1 MQSRPP
7 MRRDAYNASVY
18 ATVLTSSL
26 RTFRSALPVALVLLS
41 AVLAGGTAA
50 AAPAGDTRSAPGF
63 DSRTARLRDADL
75 PIATHV
81 VVHKAERR
89 LEILQGD
96 EQLREFRIALG
107 GDPTGHKQ
115 FEGDSRTPEGRY
127 MLGARNPRSE
137 FFLSMH
143 VSYPNAADTAR
154 ARKMGRRPG
163 GMIMVHG
170 QPNIPSRSPRYYESE
185 DWTDGCIALT
195 NADMMEFWLLVP
207 SNTPIDIRP

>member
-1 MQSRPP
+1 MNLP
-7 MRRDAYNASVY
+7 
-18 ATVLTSSL
+18 SL
-26 RTFRSALPVALVLLS
+26 LPERAWRWRAVLS
-41 AVLAGGTAA
+41 AVLCVFALGGPVSTATAA
-50 AAPAGDTRSAPGF
+50 SASSTPNF
-63 DSRTARLRDADL
+63 DSRTARLRDSDL

-81 VVHKAERR
+81 VVHKAQRR
-89 LEILQGD
+89 LEIFQGD
-96 EQLREFRIALG
+96 EQLREFRVALG
-107 GDPTGHKQ
+107 GDPLGHKM

-163 GMIMVHG
+163 GLIMVHG
-170 QPNIPSRSPRYYESE
+170 QPNEPKRSARYYESE
-185 DWTDGCIALT
+185 DWTDGCIALS

>member
-1 MQSRPP
+1 MIPSSRPWL
-7 MRRDAYNASVY
+7 
-18 ATVLTSSL
+18 ATLL
-26 RTFRSALPVALVLLS
+26 VALS
-41 AVLAGGTAA
+41 AVVGAPSAA
-50 AAPAGDTRSAPGF
+50 AATASATPGF
-63 DSRTARLRDADL
+63 DARTARLRDSDL

-81 VVHKAERR
+81 VVHKGERR
-89 LEILQGD
+89 LEIFQGD

-154 ARKMGRRPG
+154 ARRMGRSPG

-170 QPNIPSRSPRYYESE
+170 QPNEPKRSPRYYDSE
-185 DWTDGCIALT
+185 DWTDGCIALS

>member
-1 MQSRPP
+1 MSLPSRHWTA
-7 MRRDAYNASVY
+7 MLWVVLSLIAS
-18 ATVLTSSL
+18 AA
-26 RTFRSALPVALVLLS
+26 SAA
-41 AVLAGGTAA
+41 TAA
-50 AAPAGDTRSAPGF
+50 STPGF
-63 DSRTARLRDADL
+63 DARTMRLRDSDL

-107 GDPTGHKQ
+107 GDPTGHKM

-127 MLGARNPRSE
+127 MLGARNARSE
-137 FFLSMH
+137 FFLSMQ
-143 VSYPNAADTAR
+143 VSYPNASDTAR
-154 ARKMGRRPG
+154 ARKLGRRPG

-170 QPNIPSRSPRYYESE
+170 QPNEPKRSVRYYENE
-185 DWTDGCIALT
+185 DWTDGCIALS

>member
-1 MQSRPP
+1 MGLSSRLWNAMLWVALGAAAFAAPV
-7 MRRDAYNASVY
+7 ASV
-18 ATVLTSSL
+18 AS
-26 RTFRSALPVALVLLS
+26 VA
-41 AVLAGGTAA
+41 TAA
-50 AAPAGDTRSAPGF
+50 SASTTPSF
-63 DSRTARLRDADL
+63 DSRTARLRDSDL

-89 LEILQGD
+89 LEIFQGD
-96 EQLREFRIALG
+96 EQMREFRIALG
-107 GDPTGHKQ
+107 GDPTGHKL

-127 MLGARNPRSE
+127 MLGARNARSE

-163 GMIMVHG
+163 GLIMVHG
-170 QPNIPSRSPRYYESE
+170 QPNEPKRSARYYESE
-185 DWTDGCIALT
+185 DWTDGCIALS

>member
-1 MQSRPP
+1 MSPAP
-7 MRRDAYNASVY
+7 TVLRRSPIRAVLLTAALLWVALCAVAPAASAANASS
-18 ATVLTSSL
+18 TPS
-26 RTFRSALPVALVLLS
+26 
-41 AVLAGGTAA
+41 
-50 AAPAGDTRSAPGF
+50 F
-63 DSRTARLRDADL
+63 DARTARLRDSDL

-81 VVHKAERR
+81 VVHKGQRR
-89 LEILQGD
+89 LEIFQGD

-107 GDPTGHKQ
+107 GDPLGHKL

-154 ARKMGRRPG
+154 ARKIGRRPG

-170 QPNIPSRSPRYYESE
+170 QPNEPKRSARYYESE
-185 DWTDGCIALT
+185 DWTDGCIALS

>member
-1 MQSRPP
+1 MNLP
-7 MRRDAYNASVY
+7 
-18 ATVLTSSL
+18 SL
-26 RTFRSALPVALVLLS
+26 LPERAWRWRAVLS
-41 AVLAGGTAA
+41 AVLCVFALGGPVPTATAA
-50 AAPAGDTRSAPGF
+50 SASSTPNF
-63 DSRTARLRDADL
+63 DSRTARLRDSDL

-81 VVHKAERR
+81 VVHKAQRR
-89 LEILQGD
+89 LEIFQGD

-107 GDPTGHKQ
+107 GDPVGHKM

-163 GMIMVHG
+163 GLIMVHG
-170 QPNIPSRSPRYYESE
+170 QPNEPKRSARYYESE

>member
-1 MQSRPP
+1 M
-7 MRRDAYNASVY
+7 
-18 ATVLTSSL
+18 SL
-26 RTFRSALPVALVLLS
+26 PSLLPEHAWRWRAVLS
-41 AVLAGGTAA
+41 AALCVIALGGPTPMATAA
-50 AAPAGDTRSAPGF
+50 SASSTPNF
-63 DSRTARLRDADL
+63 DSRTARLRDSDL

-89 LEILQGD
+89 LEIFQGD

-107 GDPTGHKQ
+107 GDPTGHKM

-163 GMIMVHG
+163 GLIMVHG
-170 QPNIPSRSPRYYESE
+170 QPNEPKRSARYYENE
-185 DWTDGCIALT
+185 DWTDGCIALS

>member
-1 MQSRPP
+1 MIAAVCAGGPGAARATP
-7 MRRDAYNASVY
+7 DNA
-18 ATVLTSSL
+18 ATSTSTTFGGPTARL
-26 RTFRSALPVALVLLS
+26 RNEALPVA
-41 AVLAGGTAA
+41 
-50 AAPAGDTRSAPGF
+50 TR
-63 DSRTARLRDADL
+63 
-75 PIATHV
+75 V
-81 VVHKAERR
+81 VVYKGERR
-89 LEILQGD
+89 LELLRGS
-96 EQLREFRIALG
+96 EALREYRIALG
-107 GDPTGHKQ
+107 GDPSGHKM

-154 ARKMGRRPG
+154 ARKLGRRPG

-170 QPNIPSRSPRYYESE
+170 QPNEPKRSPRYYDSE
-185 DWTDGCIALT
+185 DWTDGCIALS

>member
-1 MQSRPP
+1 MRLPSRPWIALLWVALCAVAP
-7 MRRDAYNASVY
+7 AASAANASS
-18 ATVLTSSL
+18 TPS
-26 RTFRSALPVALVLLS
+26 
-41 AVLAGGTAA
+41 
-50 AAPAGDTRSAPGF
+50 F
-63 DSRTARLRDADL
+63 DSRTARLRDSDL

-81 VVHKAERR
+81 VVHKAQRR
-89 LEILQGD
+89 LEIFQGD

-107 GDPTGHKQ
+107 GDPIGHKL

-154 ARKMGRRPG
+154 ARRLGRRPG
-163 GMIMVHG
+163 GLIMVHG
-170 QPNIPSRSPRYYESE
+170 QPNEPGRSARYYESE
-185 DWTDGCIALT
+185 DWTDGCIALS

>member
-1 MQSRPP
+1 M
-7 MRRDAYNASVY
+7 
-18 ATVLTSSL
+18 SL
-26 RTFRSALPVALVLLS
+26 PSLLPERAWRWRAVLS
-41 AVLAGGTAA
+41 AALCVIVL
-50 AAPAGDTRSAPGF
+50 AAPASTATAASASSTPNF
-63 DSRTARLRDADL
+63 DSRTARLRDSDL

-81 VVHKAERR
+81 VVHKGQRR
-89 LEILQGD
+89 LEIFQGD

-107 GDPTGHKQ
+107 GDPSGHKM

-163 GMIMVHG
+163 GLIMVHG
-170 QPNIPSRSPRYYESE
+170 QPNEPKRSARYYENE
-185 DWTDGCIALT
+185 DWTDGCIALS

>member
-1 MQSRPP
+1 MRLLSRPWIALLWVIALCAVAP
-7 MRRDAYNASVY
+7 AASAANAS
-18 ATVLTSSL
+18 ATPS
-26 RTFRSALPVALVLLS
+26 
-41 AVLAGGTAA
+41 
-50 AAPAGDTRSAPGF
+50 F
-63 DSRTARLRDADL
+63 DSRTARLRDSDL

-81 VVHKAERR
+81 VVHKAQRR
-89 LEILQGD
+89 LEIFQGD
-96 EQLREFRIALG
+96 EQLREFRVALG
-107 GDPTGHKQ
+107 GDPLGHKM

-143 VSYPNAADTAR
+143 VSYPNAADAAR

-170 QPNIPSRSPRYYESE
+170 QPNEPKRSARYYESE
-185 DWTDGCIALT
+185 DWTDGCIALS

>member
-1 MQSRPP
+1 MNLP
-7 MRRDAYNASVY
+7 
-18 ATVLTSSL
+18 SL
-26 RTFRSALPVALVLLS
+26 LPERAWRWRAVLS
-41 AVLAGGTAA
+41 AVLCVFALGGPVSTATAA
-50 AAPAGDTRSAPGF
+50 SASSISNF
-63 DSRTARLRDADL
+63 DSRTARLRDSDL

-81 VVHKAERR
+81 VVHKAQRR
-89 LEILQGD
+89 LEIFQGD

-107 GDPTGHKQ
+107 GDPTGHKM

-163 GMIMVHG
+163 GLIMVHG
-170 QPNIPSRSPRYYESE
+170 QPNEPKRSARYYESE

>member
-1 MQSRPP
+1 MSLPSILSRRVRSRAVACAALLAALSLAPP
-7 MRRDAYNASVY
+7 AALAAGAS
-18 ATVLTSSL
+18 
-26 RTFRSALPVALVLLS
+26 
-41 AVLAGGTAA
+41 TA
-50 AAPAGDTRSAPGF
+50 PSF
-63 DSRTARLRDADL
+63 DSRTARLRDSDL

-81 VVHKAERR
+81 VVHKAQRR
-89 LEILQGD
+89 LEIFQGD

-107 GDPTGHKQ
+107 GDPTGHKM

-163 GMIMVHG
+163 GLIMVHG
-170 QPNIPSRSPRYYESE
+170 QPNEPKRSARYYESE
-185 DWTDGCIALT
+185 DWTDGCIALS

>member
-1 MQSRPP
+1 
-7 MRRDAYNASVY
+7 MRRGAYNASVY
-18 ATVLTSSL
+18 ARFLTSSL
-26 RTFRSALPVALVLLS
+26 RTLRSALPAALVLLS
-41 AVLAGGTAA
+41 AVLAGGPAA
-50 AAPAGDTRSAPGF
+50 AAPAGDTRSTPGF

-107 GDPTGHKQ
+107 GDPSGHKQ
-115 FEGDSRTPEGRY
+115 FE
-127 MLGARNPRSE
+127 GARNPRSE

-154 ARKMGRRPG
+154 ARKIGRRPG

>member
-1 MQSRPP
+1 MTPSRQPGH
-7 MRRDAYNASVY
+7 RGAYNIGVTAVP
-18 ATVLTSSL
+18 LTTLL
-26 RTFRSALPVALVLLS
+26 RSCRSILGIALVLLC
-41 AVLAGGTAA
+41 AVPVPPAA
-50 AAPAGDTRSAPGF
+50 AGDARTAPGF

-89 LEILQGD
+89 LEIFQGD

-107 GDPTGHKQ
+107 GDPIGHKQ

-163 GMIMVHG
+163 GLIMVHG
-170 QPNIPSRSPRYYESE
+170 QPNIPSRSPRYYDSE
-185 DWTDGCIALT
+185 DWTDGCIALS

>member
-1 MQSRPP
+1 MNLP
-7 MRRDAYNASVY
+7 
-18 ATVLTSSL
+18 SL
-26 RTFRSALPVALVLLS
+26 LPERAWRWRAVLS
-41 AVLAGGTAA
+41 AVLCVFALGGPVSTATAA
-50 AAPAGDTRSAPGF
+50 SASSISNF
-63 DSRTARLRDADL
+63 DSRTARLRDSDL

-81 VVHKAERR
+81 VVHKAQRR
-89 LEILQGD
+89 LEIFQGD

-107 GDPTGHKQ
+107 GDPSGHKQ

-154 ARKMGRRPG
+154 ARKIGRRPG